1 MQPPGSATV
10 VVIGG
15 GITGASALYH
25 LAKASCADAVLLERD
40 TLGAGSTSKAAGGIR
55 AQFSDEL
62 NVRIALE
69 CVRRFERFAEEP
81 GGEID
86 FKQWGY
92 LFLLSRD
99 EDVASFDRSL
109 ALQQRLG
116 VPSRRL
122 EPAEAAEIVPGLVVD
137 DLLAATF
144 CPLDGYATPEAAVQ
158 GYAAAAAG
166 LGATIVQGCAA
177 VRIAVEGGR
186 VTGVETAGG
195 TIATERVI
203 VAAGVWSR
211 ELAATAGLDLPVRPE
226 ARHVFFT
233 GPGDPLPHELPL
245 TIDFA
250 TGFYLHREGRGLLL
264 GGRERSLEEL
274 ASVAAARLPLV
285 AELEVRGGWWGY
297 YEMSP
302 DHNAI
307 VGAAAGPAGLV
318 YATGFSG
325 HGFQQG
331 PVIGEHVADLALGR
345 PTLFDLSPF
354 AVERFAEGAER
365 AELNVI

>member
-1 MQPPGSATV
+1 MRLPGSAAV
-10 VVIGG
+10 VVVGG

-25 LAKASCADAVLLERD
+25 LAKAGCADAILLERD

-69 CVRRFERFAEEP
+69 CIRRFERFAEEP

-92 LFLLSRD
+92 LFLLSRE
-99 EDVASFDRSL
+99 EDVTSFRRSL
-109 ALQQRLG
+109 ELQQGLG
-116 VPSRRL
+116 VPSRL
-122 EPAEAAEIVPGLVVD
+122 LDPGEAAAIVPGLVVD

-158 GYAAAAAG
+158 GYATAAAR

-177 VRIAVEGGR
+177 TRIVTAGGR
-186 VTGVETAGG
+186 VTGVETGSG
-195 TIATERVI
+195 TVATERVI
-203 VAAGVWSR
+203 LAAGVWSR
-211 ELAATAGLDLPVRPE
+211 EVAATAGLDLPVEPE
-226 ARHVFFT
+226 PRHVFHT
-233 GPGDPLPHELPL
+233 APGDPLPRELPL

-250 TGFYLHREGRGLLL
+250 TGFYLHREGRGLLF

-274 ASVAAARLPLV
+274 APIAAARLPLM

-297 YEMSP
+297 YELSP

-307 VGAAAGPAGLV
+307 VGEAPEPAGLV

-354 AVERFAEGAER
+354 AVERFAVGATR
-365 AELNVI
+365 AELNVV